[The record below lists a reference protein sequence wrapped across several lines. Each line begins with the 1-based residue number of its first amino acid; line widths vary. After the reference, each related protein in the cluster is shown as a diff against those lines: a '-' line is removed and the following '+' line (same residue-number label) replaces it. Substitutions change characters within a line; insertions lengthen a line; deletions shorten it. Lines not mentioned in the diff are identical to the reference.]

1 MAKVKV
7 NADGVGWEIP
17 NPTPNQPPL
26 ALAAYRGAVVEMPD
40 SEADRLRRV
49 RVRVYYTDPITG
61 VPAGA
66 YREEPAV
73 LNANEAEAA
82 DAEAAEAARTKV
94 RELEDALAQARADLP
109 LSATGSGPAPSTVVP
124 TLLPSQGA
132 PRLLDDAKPAEEPPG
147 PALPTLSADESPAA
161 SSAAASPTATAS
173 APPAPAKKTARSG
186 Q

>member
-7 NADGVGWEIP
+7 NADGVGWEVP

-26 ALAAYRGAVVEMPD
+26 TLAAYKGDVVEMPD
-40 SEADRLRRV
+40 SEADRLRRN

-73 LNANEAEAA
+73 LDANEAEAA
-82 DAEAAEAARTKV
+82 DADAAEAARAKV

-109 LSATGSGPAPSTVVP
+109 LSATGAPAPSTVVP
-124 TLLPSQGA
+124 TLMPSQGA

-147 PALPTLSADESPAA
+147 PALPTLAADESPA
-161 SSAAASPTATAS
+161 PT
-173 APPAPAKKTARSG
+173 APAKKTARSG